1 MFITIII
8 DLEGNLG
15 NAGSAEF
22 CLSCDVRT
30 QGDCMRLSKKPP
42 WGLILCQEIA
52 DFYAK
57 EATQSLQRLNY

>member
-1 MFITIII
+1 
-8 DLEGNLG
+8 LEYWECRKNRILSW
-15 NAGSAEF
+15 NAV
-22 CLSCDVRT
+22 LRCDVRT
-30 QGDCMRLSKKPP
+30 QGDCMRLSKMPP

>member
-15 NAGSAEF
+15 MR
-22 CLSCDVRT
+22 CDVRT